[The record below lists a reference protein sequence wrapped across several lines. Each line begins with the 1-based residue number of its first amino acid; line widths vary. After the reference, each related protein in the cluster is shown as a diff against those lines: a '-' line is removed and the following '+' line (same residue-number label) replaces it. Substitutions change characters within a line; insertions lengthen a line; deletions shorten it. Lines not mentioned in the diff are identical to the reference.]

1 MKKHPIER
9 IPPQSG
15 TAFIL
20 RKGQLLQVIDPKGEQ
35 VADLFC
41 YNLDDRQESLSSGR
55 TMDYAGSMLIK
66 EGDVLY
72 SNRSKPMLTLLEDT
86 CGRHDFLLT
95 PCSQEMFEKLYD
107 QQGHHPSCFENL
119 YTHFEPFSIQAD
131 SIGTT
136 FNIFMHVAF
145 SEDGTLTVKPPR
157 SKAGDFVV
165 LRAEMDL
172 IVGLT
177 ACSAGQSNNFSYKPI
192 HYRILDKPEELEYDL
207 KNKEAAVA
215 N

>member
-1 MKKHPIER
+1 MER

-20 RKGQLLQVIDPKGEQ
+20 RKGQYLQVTDPYGEQ
-35 VADLFC
+35 VADLYCF
-41 YNLDDRQESLSSGR
+41 NLNDKKEGLSAGR
-55 TMDYAGSMLIK
+55 TIDYASSMLIK
-66 EGDVLY
+66 EGHILY
-72 SNRSKPMLTLLEDT
+72 SNRSNPMFSILKDS

-95 PCSQEMFEKLYD
+95 PCSQEMFEKLYHHK
-107 QQGHHPSCFENL
+107 GHHPSCFENL
-119 YTHFEPFSIQAD
+119 YTNFEQFDIGPD

-145 SEDGTLTVKPPR
+145 SEDGTLEVKPPL
-157 SKAGDFVV
+157 SKAGDAIL

-177 ACSAGQSNNFSYKPI
+177 ACSAGQSNNFTYKPI
-192 HYRILDKPEELEYDL
+192 DFHILDNLEEAGQDL
-207 KNKEAAVA
+207 KNKEAATR
-215 N
+215 

>member
-1 MKKHPIER
+1 MQQNVER

-20 RKGQLLQVIDPKGEQ
+20 RKGQFLQVIDPEGEQ

-41 YNLDDRQESLSSGR
+41 YNQHDRQESLSSGR
-55 TMDYAGSMLIK
+55 TMDYASSMLIK
-66 EGDVLY
+66 EGHLLY
-72 SNRSKPMLTLLEDT
+72 SNRSNPMLSLVKDT

-95 PCSQEMFEKLYD
+95 PCSQEMFRKLYGH
-107 QQGHHPSCFENL
+107 QGHHPSCFENL
-119 YTHFEPFSIQAD
+119 YTHFKPFDIQPD

-145 SEDGTLTVKPPR
+145 SEDGTLEVKPPL
-157 SKAGDFVV
+157 SKAGDFLV
-165 LRAEMDL
+165 LKAEMDL

-177 ACSAGQSNNFSYKPI
+177 ACSAGQSNNFTYKPI
-192 HYRILDKPEELEYDL
+192 YYRTFDAWEDARP
-207 KNKEAAVA
+207 
-215 N
+215 